1 MIETFA
7 QPAGQ
12 TVSATDV
19 QSAAQVPS
27 YGGIPLYPG
36 NPPGATNPAP
46 GTPVGPSMPGGG
58 NAGAKGPTGVSGSWW
73 GERAATGVVGLLFI
87 LGGLGVLSFGNLSSA
102 IESGAKVAAKAAA

>member
-19 QSAAQVPS
+19 QSAAQNTAWN
-27 YGGIPLYPG
+27 PLKWL
-36 NPPGATNPAP
+36 TAP
-46 GTPVGPSMPGGG
+46 PVGPSMPGGG
-58 NAGAKGPTGVSGSWW
+58 NAGASGPTGVSGSWW
-73 GERAATGVVGLLFI
+73 GERGATAAIGFLFI
-87 LGGLGVLSFGNLSSA
+87 LGGLGVLAFGDLSSA